1 MDVRRLIVPCYS
13 NAPDRDLDHVTF
25 EVTTFFLGMLAQRF
39 EAFMHTQMLDGH
51 TAETIFRM
59 PGFTLETAAYS
70 DDEETLWAPDGAD
83 EINHH
88 LGIMDGDEP
97 PLKYTKLEQEIFLH
111 VHSGGFYFS
120 WAGRQEKHGP
130 SEDYESDTFS
140 LSDLQGEQEGQARA
154 EARAA

>member
-1 MDVRRLIVPCYS
+1 MGLRRLVVPCFS

-25 EVTTFFLGMLAQRF
+25 EVTPFLLGMLALRA
-39 EAFMHTQMLDGH
+39 EAFAHTLMLDGH
-51 TAETIFRM
+51 TAETIYRM

-70 DDEETLWAPDGAD
+70 DDLEVLEAPDGPD

-97 PLKYTKLEQEIFLH
+97 PLTYTKLEQEVFLH
-111 VHSGGFYFS
+111 VHAEGFYFT

-130 SEDYESDTFS
+130 SEAYDSDTFS
-140 LSDLQGEQEGQARA
+140 LSDLQGEQETQARA